1 MSEAST
7 GSIAYDPQPKPLTVL
22 SIKTDLG
29 DLNDVI
35 KSFDVQLKTIY
46 KQQLKIVDMLLT
58 TDGKLIRFVG
68 EPTDDQMLRA
78 VKQNGM
84 AIQYI
89 LPMKQT
95 EEIKMAAIENNPF
108 CFEFVYEP
116 TMPMW
121 LKALRAEMP
130 EDEELAKKHPVKV
143 LKRIEMLPYQ
153 KKLLYSTF
161 LDQHPS
167 DISAIADDICEMDEA
182 DAVEVFRFLFKRH
195 GDVVDADE
203 CPRNIIGK
211 IIDDVMEDNP
221 RFLRCCPIE
230 YWTTERMLK
239 LLEYHVCYL
248 DDVCHVVMGWD
259 DISTPIFVKHALDIC
274 KNESDMRYIIIFARN
289 MIPYSV
295 DYLAT
300 ILESKNAINI
310 LDTLFVHWNIDR
322 DGVEYILNKFPIEE
336 IFDNTRYATFYD
348 MTSKLPLFKRIKYR
362 RMANKHRKET
372 DKKDRLRYEELTN
385 KPRINGVE
393 LNREENDTDGQ

>member
-1 MSEAST
+1 MSTSEDTSL
-7 GSIAYDPQPKPLTVL
+7 IDHVKEL
-22 SIKTDLG
+22 SNFMVDIK
-29 DLNDVI
+29 
-35 KSFDVQLKTIY
+35 
-46 KQQLKIVDMLLT
+46 KQQFELIHMLLNIDGT
-58 TDGKLIRFVG
+58 TIQYIK
-68 EPTDDQMLRA
+68 EPTEEMMLQA

-84 AIQYI
+84 AIRYI
-89 LPMKQT
+89 LPAKQT

-121 LKALRAEMP
+121 LKALQAEMP

-143 LKRIEMLPYQ
+143 LKRIEMTPYQ
-153 KKLLYSTF
+153 KKLLYTTF
-161 LDQHPS
+161 LDQYPS

-182 DAVEVFRFLFKRH
+182 DVVEIFQFLFKRH
-195 GDVVDADE
+195 GDVVDADK
-203 CPRNIIGK
+203 CPRNIIGE
-211 IIDDVMEDNP
+211 IIDNVMEDNP

-230 YWTTERMLK
+230 YWTSERMLK

-259 DISTPIFVKHALDIC
+259 DISTPIFIKHALDIC

-300 ILESKNAINI
+300 ILESKNVINI
-310 LDTLFVHWNIDR
+310 LDTLFIHWNIDR
-322 DGVEYILNKFPIEE
+322 DGVEYILDKFPIEE
-336 IFDNTRYATFYD
+336 IFDNVRYATFYD
-348 MTSKLPLFKRIKYR
+348 MTSKLSLFKRIKYR

-385 KPRINGVE
+385 KPQINDVE
-393 LNREENDTDGQ
+393 LNSEEGNTDGQ